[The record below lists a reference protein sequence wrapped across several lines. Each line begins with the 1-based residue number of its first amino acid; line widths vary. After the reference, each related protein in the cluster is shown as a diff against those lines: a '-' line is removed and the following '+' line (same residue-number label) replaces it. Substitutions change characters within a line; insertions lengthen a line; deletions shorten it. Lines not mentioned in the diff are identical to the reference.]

1 MVEVVTGFVVDEVA
15 FDLPDDGKLLVVVLE
30 VGAVF
35 CDDVVD
41 DSLITVIELEGSVEV
56 KFSDVVTE
64 EMPDDSM
71 LIVVELGDSFSVEL
85 WGDKLLLS
93 IEVVATFLTTVGD
106 GVDVEDASP

>member
-1 MVEVVTGFVVDEVA
+1 MFAVGEVA
-15 FDLPDDGKLLVVVLE
+15 FDLPDEGKLLLVALE
-30 VGAVF
+30 VGAGL

-41 DSLITVIELEGSVEV
+41 DSLITVIELEGTVEV

-71 LIVVELGDSFSVEL
+71 LIVVELGVSFSVEL

-93 IEVVATFLTTVGD
+93 LEVVGTVWSTVGD
-106 GVDVEDASP
+106 GVDEEDASP